1 MTNHLTVGPVD
12 PVLLTG
18 IDADIHHLLGHPLLH
33 VTVVDHRVGEHH
45 HLETIVQRNQSIA
58 VNLTK
63 GGSKSHHEVMIL
75 MHYCAIFSQRKHRTN
90 FSCLT
95 DLFRP

>member
-1 MTNHLTVGPVD
+1 MTVGPVD

-18 IDADIHHLLGHPLLH
+18 VDADIHHLLGHPLLH

-63 GGSKSHHEVMIL
+63 GGSKSHHEVLIL
-75 MHYCAIFSQRKHRTN
+75 MHSDNAQKKLGLDALLRYIQPEET
-90 FSCLT
+90 
-95 DLFRP
+95 